1 MIHVNHSKN
10 GSETIILFSS
20 HDNVEAA
27 DNLLKEK
34 GYEEIPGVKEI
45 LEAQKVKGCYE

>member
-10 GSETIILFSS
+10 GSETILLFSS
-20 HDNVEAA
+20 HDSAEAA

>member
-1 MIHVNHSKN
+1 MNHSKN
-10 GSETIILFSS
+10 GSETIILFSLCDS
-20 HDNVEAA
+20 AEAA